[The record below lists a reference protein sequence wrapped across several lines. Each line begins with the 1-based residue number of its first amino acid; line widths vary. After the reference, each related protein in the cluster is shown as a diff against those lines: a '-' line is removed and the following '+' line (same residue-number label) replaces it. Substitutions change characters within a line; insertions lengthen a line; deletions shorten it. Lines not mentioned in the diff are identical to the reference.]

1 MLWQPIP
8 VSLPRE
14 SHGRRS
20 LVGYSPRSRQGS
32 DTTEWL
38 NFSSSSSQTFPFH
51 KKVCGKDG
59 DLKQLFTGFLRS
71 FCSLPSEVAE
81 LLFGRSVA
89 QSSDSLRPHGL
100 QHIRFLCP
108 SSSPGAYSSSRPLS
122 RWCHPTISSSVVP
135 FSSSRQSFPASGS
148 FPMSWLFAS
157 GSQNIGASA
166 SASIFLWVVEY
177 RPIFF
182 CFFLLAFTVR
192 PRRASACW
200 NLRSKS
206 LDVFSGSKLS
216 HFSWNNVHV
225 SETQSP
231 PFQRQNNRSLK
242 QGFMLAQVTKLKLV
256 QGQEHP
262 HLYREIWAP
271 GVQER
276 RHNFKSV
283 LKISPV
289 TKIVT

>member
-1 MLWQPIP
+1 MDGGAWWATVHGVAKGRTRLSDLT
-8 VSLPRE
+8 SLLLLPKPFPFIRE
-14 SHGRRS
+14 F
-20 LVGYSPRSRQGS
+20 V
-32 DTTEWL
+32 EKMEIW
-38 NFSSSSSQTFPFH
+38 SSSSQV
-51 KKVCGKDG
+51 VCED
-59 DLKQLFTGFLRS
+59 S
-71 FCSLPSEVAE
+71 CSLPSEVAE

-108 SSSPGAYSSSRPLS
+108 SSSPGAYSNSRPLS

-135 FSSSRQSFPASGS
+135 FSSSLQSFPASGS

-166 SASIFLWVVEY
+166 SASVFLWVVEY

-182 CFFLLAFTVR
+182 CFFLLTFTVR

-242 QGFMLAQVTKLKLV
+242 QGFMLAQVMKLKLV